1 MAIPEAA
8 SRDSR
13 QQLGQTNNA
22 DVGTIERAISAA
34 GGGALALTGLARRG
48 PAGAALAMAGGWLLY
63 RGATG
68 KDPLY
73 RALGI
78 NTAET
83 HPGPL
88 ASVRHKEGVKVK
100 RSITVDRPRDEL
112 FRFWRNF
119 ENLPRV
125 MSHLDSVTVLDGG
138 RSHWVAKA
146 PAGRTVEWDAVIHAE
161 TDNELI
167 AWRST
172 EGSQI
177 PNAGSV
183 RFRAA
188 PGGRGT
194 EVTVTLE
201 YSPPLGPVGA
211 LLATL
216 FGEEPGMQVR
226 EDLRRFKAL
235 MEAGEAP
242 TTEGQPSGRKL
253 AAVSDPAT
261 GDSRR

>member
-1 MAIPEAA
+1 MASAKVEA
-8 SRDSR
+8 REHR
-13 QQLGQTNNA
+13 KQLGQTNNA
-22 DVGTIERAISAA
+22 DVGTIERALSAA

-48 PAGAALAMAGGWLLY
+48 PAGAALAVAGGWLLY
-63 RGATG
+63 RGASG
-68 KDPLY
+68 RDPLY
-73 RALGI
+73 RALRI

-88 ASVRHKEGVKVK
+88 ASVRHKQGIKVK
-100 RSITVDRPRDEL
+100 RSVTIDSSPDVL

-125 MSHLDSVTVLDGG
+125 MSHLESVTEVDAG
-138 RSHWVAKA
+138 RSHWVVKA
-146 PAGRTVEWDAVIHAE
+146 PAGRTVEWDAVVHAE
-161 TDNELI
+161 TTNELI

-194 EVTVTLE
+194 EVTVSLE
-201 YSPPLGPVGA
+201 YSPPLGQVGA
-211 LLATL
+211 LVATM

-235 MEAGEAP
+235 IEAGEVP
-242 TTEGQPSGRKL
+242 TTEGQPSGRERRM
-253 AAVSDPAT
+253 T
-261 GDSRR
+261 GNIRSGDGFR

>member
-1 MAIPEAA
+1 MSITSAET
-8 SRDSR
+8 RNHR
-13 QQLGQTNNA
+13 ERLGRTTNA

-68 KDPLY
+68 KDPVY

-88 ASVRHKEGVKVK
+88 VSVRHKEGIKVK
-100 RSITVDRPRDEL
+100 RSVTIGRSRDEL
-112 FRFWRNF
+112 FRFWHNF
-119 ENLPRV
+119 ENLPRI
-125 MSHLDSVTVLDGG
+125 MSHLESVTMLDGG

-146 PAGRTVEWDAVIHAE
+146 PAGRTAEWDAVIHTE
-161 TDNELI
+161 TVNELI

-183 RFRAA
+183 RFRTA

-201 YSPPLGPVGA
+201 YSPPFGQVGA

-216 FGEEPGMQVR
+216 FGEEPGTQVR

-235 MEAGEAP
+235 MEANEAP
-242 TTEGQPSGRKL
+242 TTAGQPSGREHKTPSG
-253 AAVSDPAT
+253 VRN
-261 GDSRR
+261 GNGVR

>member
-1 MAIPEAA
+1 MTIAEPNTSEQ
-8 SRDSR
+8 RD
-13 QQLGQTNNA
+13 QLGRTTNA
-22 DVGTIERAISAA
+22 DIGTIERALSAA

-48 PAGAALAMAGGWLLY
+48 AAGAALAMAGGWLLY
-63 RGATG
+63 RGASG

-78 NTAET
+78 NTAAT
-83 HPGPL
+83 HAGPL
-88 ASVRHKEGVKVK
+88 ASVRHKEGIRVK
-100 RSITVDRPRDEL
+100 RSVTINRPQEEL

-125 MSHLDSVTVLDGG
+125 MSHLESVAVLDDG

-146 PAGRTVEWDAVIHAE
+146 PAGRTAEWDAVIHTE
-161 TDNELI
+161 TANELI

-183 RFRAA
+183 RFRSA
-188 PGGRGT
+188 PGERGT

-216 FGEEPGMQVR
+216 FGEEPSMQVR

-242 TTEGQPSGRKL
+242 TTEGQSSGREQ
-253 AAVSDPAT
+253 AGSHDARNGSTA
-261 GDSRR
+261 R

>member
-1 MAIPEAA
+1 
-8 SRDSR
+8 
-13 QQLGQTNNA
+13 
-22 DVGTIERAISAA
+22 
-34 GGGALALTGLARRG
+34 LARRG
-48 PAGAALAMAGGWLLY
+48 PAGAALAVAGGWLLY
-63 RGATG
+63 RGASG
-68 KDPLY
+68 RDPLY
-73 RALGI
+73 RALRI

-88 ASVRHKEGVKVK
+88 VSVRHKQGIKVK
-100 RSITVDRPRDEL
+100 RSVTIDRPRDEL

-125 MSHLDSVTVLDGG
+125 MSHLESVTVLDAG

-161 TDNELI
+161 TADELI
-167 AWRST
+167 AWRSM

-194 EVTVTLE
+194 EVTVSLE
-201 YSPPLGPVGA
+201 YSPPLGQVGA
-211 LLATL
+211 LLATI
-216 FGEEPGMQVR
+216 FGEEPGTQIR

-235 MEAGEAP
+235 MEAGEVP
-242 TTEGQPSGRKL
+242 TTDGQPSGREGHET
-253 AAVSDPAT
+253 ARVQSSNGT
-261 GDSRR
+261 R

>member
-1 MAIPEAA
+1 MSIIQAE
-8 SRDSR
+8 SREHR
-13 QQLGQTNNA
+13 EQLGRTTNA

-48 PAGAALAMAGGWLLY
+48 PTGAALAMAGGWLIY

-68 KDPLY
+68 KDPVY

-83 HPGPL
+83 HPGPM
-88 ASVRHKEGVKVK
+88 ASVRHKEGIKVK
-100 RSITVDRPRDEL
+100 RSVTVDRPREEL
-112 FRFWRNF
+112 FRFWRDF

-125 MSHLDSVTVLDGG
+125 MSHLESVTVLDGG

-146 PAGRTVEWDAVIHAE
+146 PAGRAVEWDAVIHAE

-183 RFRAA
+183 RFRGA
-188 PGGRGT
+188 PGDRGT

-201 YSPPLGPVGA
+201 YSPPLGHVGA
-211 LLATL
+211 LFATL

-235 MEAGEAP
+235 IEAGEAP
-242 TTEGQPSGRKL
+242 TTDGQPSGRESKPPSGTQIGNG
-253 AAVSDPAT
+253 V
-261 GDSRR
+261 R

>member
-1 MAIPEAA
+1 MTITKAGAEDH
-8 SRDSR
+8 RKL
-13 QQLGQTNNA
+13 LGRTNNA
-22 DVGTIERAISAA
+22 DVGTIERALSAA

-48 PAGAALAMAGGWLLY
+48 PGGAALAVAGGWLLY
-63 RGATG
+63 RGASG

-73 RALGI
+73 RALRV

-88 ASVRHKEGVKVK
+88 ASVRHKQGIKVK
-100 RSITVDRPRDEL
+100 RSVTIDRPQDEL

-125 MSHLDSVTVLDGG
+125 MSHLESVTVFDDA

-161 TDNELI
+161 TANELI

-194 EVTVTLE
+194 EVSVSLE
-201 YSPPLGPVGA
+201 YSPPMGQVGA
-211 LLATL
+211 LLAAM

-235 MEAGEAP
+235 TEAGEAP
-242 TTEGQPSGRKL
+242 TTEGQSSGRDRQAKSN
-253 AAVSDPAT
+253 VRSSN
-261 GDSRR
+261 GIR

>member
-1 MAIPEAA
+1 MTVTEPTTSEQ
-8 SRDSR
+8 RD
-13 QQLGQTNNA
+13 QLGRTTNA
-22 DVGTIERAISAA
+22 DISTIERALSAA
-34 GGGALALTGLARRG
+34 GGSALALTGLARRG
-48 PAGAALAMAGGWLLY
+48 RTGAALAVAGGWLLY
-63 RGATG
+63 RGASG

-78 NTAET
+78 NTAAT

-88 ASVRHKEGVKVK
+88 ASVRHKEGIKVK
-100 RSITVDRPRDEL
+100 RSITIDRPREEL

-125 MSHLDSVTVLDGG
+125 MSHLQSVTLLEGG

-167 AWRST
+167 AWRSV

-183 RFRAA
+183 RFRSA
-188 PGGRGT
+188 PGDRGT

-201 YSPPLGPVGA
+201 YSPPLGQVGA

-226 EDLRRFKAL
+226 EDLHRFKAR
-235 MEAGEAP
+235 MEAGIAP
-242 TTEGQPSGRKL
+242 TTEGQPSGRAHEASRGVRE
-253 AAVSDPAT
+253 AA
-261 GDSRR
+261 R

>member
-1 MAIPEAA
+1 
-8 SRDSR
+8 
-13 QQLGQTNNA
+13 
-22 DVGTIERAISAA
+22 
-34 GGGALALTGLARRG
+34 
-48 PAGAALAMAGGWLLY
+48 MAGGWLLY

-78 NTAET
+78 NTAAT
-83 HPGPL
+83 HAGPM
-88 ASVRHKEGVKVK
+88 ASIRHKEGIKVK
-100 RSITVDRPRDEL
+100 RSVTINRPREEL

-125 MSHLDSVTVLDGG
+125 MSHLESVTILDGE

-146 PAGRTVEWDAVIHAE
+146 PVGRTAEWDAVIHTE
-161 TDNELI
+161 TDNEVI
-167 AWRST
+167 AWRSI

-183 RFRAA
+183 RFRSA
-188 PGGRGT
+188 PGDRGT

-211 LLATL
+211 LLAGL
-216 FGEEPGMQVR
+216 FGENPDMQVR

-235 MEAGEAP
+235 MEAGETP
-242 TTEGQPSGRKL
+242 TTEGQPSGREQEASPGARNG
-253 AAVSDPAT
+253 AAA
-261 GDSRR
+261 R

>member
-1 MAIPEAA
+1 MTSATMDVGDH
-8 SRDSR
+8 RK
-13 QQLGQTNNA
+13 QLGQTNNA
-22 DVGTIERAISAA
+22 DVGTIERALSAA
-34 GGGALALTGLARRG
+34 GGGVLALTGLARRG
-48 PAGAALAMAGGWLLY
+48 PAGAALAVAGGWLLY
-63 RGATG
+63 RGASG
-68 KDPLY
+68 RDPLY
-73 RALGI
+73 RALRI
-78 NTAET
+78 NTAAT

-88 ASVRHKEGVKVK
+88 ASVRHKQGIKVK
-100 RSITVDRPRDEL
+100 RSVTIDGSQEML

-125 MSHLDSVTVLDGG
+125 MSHLESVTVVDAS
-138 RSHWVAKA
+138 RSHWVARA
-146 PAGRTVEWDAVIHAE
+146 PAGRTVDWDAVIHAE
-161 TDNELI
+161 TTNELI

-194 EVTVTLE
+194 EVTVSLE
-201 YSPPLGPVGA
+201 YSPPLGQVGA
-211 LLATL
+211 LLATM
-216 FGEEPGMQVR
+216 FGEEPGIQVR

-242 TTEGQPSGRKL
+242 TTGGQPSGREH
-253 AAVSDPAT
+253 ARSSNEV
-261 GDSRR
+261 R